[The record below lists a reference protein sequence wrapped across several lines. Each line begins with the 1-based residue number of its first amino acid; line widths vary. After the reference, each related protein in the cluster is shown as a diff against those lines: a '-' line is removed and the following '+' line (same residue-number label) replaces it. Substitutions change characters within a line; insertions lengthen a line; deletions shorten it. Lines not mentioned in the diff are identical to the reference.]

1 MLIPKGVF
9 FMPVKVKR
17 LIIIYTAAALVA
29 LSAVAAVSHVRL
41 KDYRLAAQYSSER
54 AFEAAVASA
63 DGMSRALKKL
73 SYATDDELGRSIC
86 SEAYANAL
94 TAEAAISVLP
104 FETVELEKLSGFINR
119 AGDYTESLCAQSQ
132 DELSTEQREHLRT
145 ISDAAAD
152 LAKCLRELQSSL
164 NDGSVMMDSREE
176 LLQNIGTDNTEK
188 ISARLMNY
196 ENTLSPAEEFAYD
209 GKYSPTEKKPAGE
222 LNEEEARALAAK
234 AAGVEEREL
243 KDEYSFEGSD
253 SRRCY
258 SYGELMLCVSSRGLE
273 SMAQSRLVSEGRID
287 PEKAGEIAENF
298 LRAQGFEDL
307 TRDMQSGS
315 DAIAVFRYVPTQDG
329 AVRPDD
335 YISVSIALD
344 DGSIYA
350 FDATRYTEEKADV
363 NWKTDEEAAADTLP
377 ESISAESSRKVII
390 KSPGGR
396 YLPCYEL
403 SCTDDEGASV
413 RVYVNAEDGKQC
425 RIDL

>member
-1 MLIPKGVF
+1 MS
-9 FMPVKVKR
+9 VKVKR
-17 LIIIYTAAALVA
+17 LIIIYTAAALVT
-29 LSAVAAVSHVRL
+29 LSAVAAVSHARL
-41 KDYRLAAQYSSER
+41 TDYRLAAQYSSER
-54 AFEAAVASA
+54 AFEAAVTAA

-86 SEAYANAL
+86 SEAYANSL

-119 AGDYTESLCAQSQ
+119 AGDYTGSLCAQSQ
-132 DELSTEQREHLRT
+132 DELSTQQREQLRT
-145 ISDAAAD
+145 MSDAAAD
-152 LAKCLRELQSSL
+152 LAKCLRELQGSL

-176 LLQNIGTDNTEK
+176 LLQNIGADNTEK

-196 ENTLSPAEEFAYD
+196 ENTLGPAEEFVYD
-209 GKYSPTEKKPAGE
+209 GKYSPAKAKTAGD
-222 LNEEEARALAAK
+222 LNEDEARALAAK

-253 SRRCY
+253 GRRCY

-273 SMAQSRLVSEGRID
+273 SMAQSRLVSGGRID
-287 PEKAGEIAENF
+287 SEKARGIAESF
-298 LRAQGFEDL
+298 LKAQGYNDL
-307 TRDMQSGS
+307 TMDTRSGS
-315 DAIAVFRYVPTQDG
+315 DAIAMFRYVPTQDG

-335 YISVSIALD
+335 YISISVALD

-350 FDATRYTEEKADV
+350 FDATRYSAEKADV
-363 NWKTDEEAAADTLP
+363 NWRTDEEAAADTLP
-377 ESISAESSRKVII
+377 EGISAESSRKVII
-390 KSPGGR
+390 KSPGGN

-403 SCTDDEGASV
+403 SCTDDEGAPV
-413 RVYVNAEDGKQC
+413 RVYVNAGDGKQC